1 MWTLINS
8 NDVAQLSS
16 WLEAQPHV
24 AFVRSK
30 DGRGPMWWAF
40 EKRNE
45 EVTKILMKAGVPH
58 MDKDAKGLTPLDLL
72 EKARQ

>member
-1 MWTLINS
+1 MWNIINS
-8 NDVAQLSS
+8 EDVATLKA
-16 WLEAQPHV
+16 WLNAEPEM

-45 EVTKILMKAGVPH
+45 EISTLLMKAGVPH
-58 MDKDAKGLTPLDLL
+58 TDKDANGLTPLDLL
-72 EKARQ
+72 QKQQ

>member
-1 MWTLINS
+1 MWSLINAG
-8 NDVAQLSS
+8 DVQTIKT
-16 WLEAQPHV
+16 WLENEPEM

-45 EVTKILMKAGVPH
+45 EISTLLMKSGVPH
-58 MDKDAKGLTPLDLL
+58 MDKDANGLTPLDLL
-72 EKARQ
+72 QKQS